1 VRGSIP
7 VPGRS
12 TIGYGGNTT
21 CVEVRTDSE
30 IIVLDAGSGIR
41 ELGLALENEF
51 GPAPINLTLLLTHT
65 HWDHIQGL
73 PFFLPAY
80 KPKNHLRILGYE
92 GARRGL
98 ESVLTGQMESP
109 VFPVELR
116 KLPANLEIKELKE
129 MNFRVGPIR
138 VEA

>member
-1 VRGSIP
+1 MQQSPQFSMGSGSASSTRLKFWGVRGSIP
-7 VPGRS
+7 VPGPS

-65 HWDHIQGL
+65 HCNHIQGL
-73 PFFLPAY
+73 PFFL
-80 KPKNHLRILGYE
+80 
-92 GARRGL
+92 
-98 ESVLTGQMESP
+98 
-109 VFPVELR
+109 
-116 KLPANLEIKELKE
+116 
-129 MNFRVGPIR
+129 
-138 VEA
+138 